1 MSLGSKYDEIN
12 EFYALLNAFINTH
25 ETTTNETRNCK
36 NRILNNVNQL
46 YNDYFDLYKKNYN
59 SANIRNEERRG
70 RDYKHFEIIDNR
82 GQEPKSTKKEETE
95 TKKTPMRY
103 KNHHG
108 LNCQEKILSH

>member
-46 YNDYFDLYKKNYN
+46 YNDYFDLYRRNYN
-59 SANIRNEERRG
+59 SPNVRNEEKRG
-70 RDYKHFEIIDNR
+70 HNYK
-82 GQEPKSTKKEETE
+82 
-95 TKKTPMRY
+95 
-103 KNHHG
+103 
-108 LNCQEKILSH
+108 